1 MRGDY
6 LEFAKVALASLIL
19 ITVFG
24 AALYHT
30 QMRPA
35 RIQPDRLVIVIP
47 SQLKSGQEEI
57 LKIAAVDSRGEV
69 MASRQD
75 LIAVYVLTQT
85 NASVGIKGESGMFW
99 SKQLQIRLEDGAVE
113 VWIKGGG
120 VETVT
125 ILAEQIEGESPL
137 ERAVSLLYVG
147 ME

>member
-1 MRGDY
+1 MRGDH
-6 LEFAKVALASLIL
+6 LEVAKVAFASLIL

-24 AALYHT
+24 AALYHA

-57 LKIAAVDSRGEV
+57 LTIEAVNSRGEV
-69 MASRQD
+69 MSSRQD
-75 LIAVYVLTQT
+75 LIAVYVLTRT
-85 NASVGIKGESGMFW
+85 NASVSIKGESGMFW
-99 SKQLQIRLEDGAVE
+99 SQQLQTRLKDGVVE
-113 VWIKGGG
+113 IWIKGGG

-125 ILAEQIEGESPL
+125 ILAEQIEGESRL